1 MADRSAKDKAM
12 AAELKKRGVQR
23 TTGMCPMGCGRALPN
38 GGGALVPDCDCG
50 ACCEQCGHEP
60 DCIRNEPREDDA
72 DS

>member
-38 GGGALVPDCDCG
+38 GGGALVVHL
-50 ACCEQCGHEP
+50 GH
-60 DCIRNEPREDDA
+60 CRGRRA
-72 DS
+72 AR